1 MAIASL
7 SQLESQTYRGPA
19 GFKVHLELN
28 THVLQVSGAS
38 QAALHVCLLTILTQH
53 LGDFIPCII
62 STRLHDI
69 IHNVHRVRLVSPN
82 LFNAQQTLISNP
94 SHTEVKAVPLD

>member
-7 SQLESQTYRGPA
+7 SQLESRTYRGLA
-19 GFKVHLELN
+19 SFKVHLELN

-38 QAALHVCLLTILTQH
+38 QATLHVCLLTIPTQH

-62 STRLHDI
+62 STCLHDI
-69 IHNVHRVRLVSPN
+69 IHNVHGVRLVSSN
-82 LFNAQQTLISNP
+82 LFNAQQTLVGP
-94 SHTEVKAVPLD
+94 SCAKVKAAPLD